1 MKNILSNN
9 EIRSREVYLILEDG
23 MNKKSFKD
31 AMITAKSECL
41 DLVQVS
47 VKDGIPVCKLLD
59 KNKYAYELKK
69 KAKNSKVKRPELKE
83 VRMTANT
90 EVNDIKT
97 KEKNICRLL
106 EKGHNVKVSIFL
118 RGRERANKEYYI
130 PKLEQIVKDLADVSE
145 TVKPIKIQDNYITV
159 LLKKK

>member
-31 AMITAKSECL
+31 AMITAKSKWL

-118 RGRERANKEYYI
+118 RGRERANTEYYI

-159 LLKKK
+159 MLKKK

>member
-1 MKNILSNN
+1 MILFS
-9 EIRSREVYLILEDG
+9 
-23 MNKKSFKD
+23 KKQRKR
-31 AMITAKSECL
+31 AKKQE
-41 DLVQVS
+41 
-47 VKDGIPVCKLLD
+47 
-59 KNKYAYELKK
+59 
-69 KAKNSKVKRPELKE
+69 KRPELKE

-90 EVNDIKT
+90 DVNDIKT

-118 RGRERANKEYYI
+118 RGRERANKKYYI

-159 LLKKK
+159 MLKKK